1 MESLTADFFF
11 YCYFLVLRTNFFLEE
26 RLRTLLV
33 MVSSIITQ
41 HIERKAA
48 GPIINKEMI
57 IVFLLCMFPLKIN
70 TYE

>member
-11 YCYFLVLRTNFFLEE
+11 YCYFLVLRPIFLEE

-33 MVSSIITQ
+33 MVPSIIMQ

-48 GPIINKEMI
+48 GPIINKETI
-57 IVFLLCMFPLKIN
+57 IVFLLSMFPLKIN